1 MSIPGGL
8 KEHFTGTGRHKTPK
22 KSFGSIEEA
31 NLFMDSNGIKG
42 KTAYLCSFCGKYHI
56 GG

>member
-8 KEHFTGTGRHKTPK
+8 KEHFTGTGKHKVPK
-22 KSFGSIEEA
+22 KSFESIEEA